1 MIESCMFD
9 CPREVLEK
17 GLLACARMREARA
30 LIVSS
35 EDEDAKGFA
44 APLDTLCLCYE
55 TSLWGVVDYHGL
67 SHLQEHYLA
76 SLRTSALL
84 RRAQQEIVLSRS
96 EAAARLRG
104 LLEEAAQ
111 AVEDA
116 GRQCAVRPSTTTLLG
131 GGPAQRWEAGMR
143 EALAEVDEAAET
155 DSDVEESPKDPVD
168 VWESRMRDAL
178 APSEARSS
186 SDSEESCPEDW

>member
-1 MIESCMFD
+1 MFD

-35 EDEDAKGFA
+35 DDEDAKGFA
-44 APLDTLCLCYE
+44 APLDTLRLCYE

-84 RRAQQEIVLSRS
+84 RRAQQEIVLSGPDAGS
-96 EAAARLRG
+96 RLRG
-104 LLEEAAQ
+104 LLEEAVQ
-111 AVEDA
+111 AVEEA
-116 GRQCAVRPSTTTLLG
+116 GRQCAVRPPPTTLLT

-143 EALAEVDEAAET
+143 EALAEVGEAGEMDFDA
-155 DSDVEESPKDPVD
+155 EESPRDPVD
-168 VWESRMRDAL
+168 VWESRMREAL
-178 APSEARSS
+178 APSDALSS